1 MALLNSNAPDTP
13 NVREAEL
20 ATPRLEDLTLRECAT
35 KAARRYLGDLRGQT
49 HDLHAL
55 FVGEVERALFAEAM
69 AHCHGNISRAAGTVG
84 VSRHTLRKK
93 LIEYG
98 IPH

>member
-1 MALLNSNAPDTP
+1 MALLTSASPDHP
-13 NVREAEL
+13 LPRETEAVP
-20 ATPRLEDLTLRECAT
+20 PRLEDLTLRECAT
-35 KAARRYLGDLRGQT
+35 KAARRYLGDLRGQL

-69 AHCHGNISRAAGTVG
+69 AHCHGNISRAATTVG

>member
-1 MALLNSNAPDTP
+1 MALLNAHAPEVA
-13 NVREAEL
+13 VRPVDVHA
-20 ATPRLEDLTLRECAT
+20 PGLEDLTLRECAC
-35 KAARRYLGDLRGQT
+35 KAARRFLNDLRGESL
-49 HDLHAL
+49 DLHAL

-69 AHCHGNISRAAGTVG
+69 AHCHGNISRAAATVG

>member
-1 MALLNSNAPDTP
+1 MALLNSNAPESVP
-13 NVREAEL
+13 AREPEVHVA
-20 ATPRLEDLTLRECAT
+20 RLEDLTLRECAS
-35 KAARRYLGDLRGQT
+35 KAARRFLVDLRGDA

-69 AHCHGNISRAAGTVG
+69 LHCHGNISRAATTVG

-93 LIEYG
+93 LIDYG

>member
-1 MALLNSNAPDTP
+1 MALLTTTHSDQSQPRADE
-13 NVREAEL
+13 VVAV
-20 ATPRLEDLTLRECAT
+20 RLEDLTLRECAT
-35 KAARRYLGDLRGQT
+35 KAARRYLGDLRGQL

-69 AHCHGNISRAAGTVG
+69 AHCHGNISRAATTVG